1 MRGAPEPPHGAG
13 PNEVIRKGEELIERI
28 QPAD

>member
-13 PNEVIRKGEELIERI
+13 PNEVIRKGEELIERV
-28 QPAD
+28 QSMD